1 MILVGVKGSEG
12 SVEARPVKRS
22 EGSGQSEVRGV
33 RSVRG
38 QRGQEGKERPGQSVG
53 SNSIR

>member
-22 EGSGQSEVRGV
+22 EGS
-33 RSVRG
+33 RG
-38 QRGQEGKERPGQSVG
+38 QGEAKSVSG
-53 SNSIR
+53 V